1 MQPEILHNNPPKHF
15 VVAILYKSC
24 ARTLQSAEFNMR
36 QEKFPVNSI
45 FCHVGWILLLL
56 LQKTRR
62 AMRANVNRL
71 PVCSSQAP
79 REKKTSGHRGRGRG
93 LQVSMKCSN
102 WSHVKPITLQYLAN
116 SPMKFEELW
125 VIFKLIKYRPYN
137 TDQL

>member
-15 VVAILYKSC
+15 VVAIPYKSC

-36 QEKFPVNSI
+36 QEKFPINSI

-56 LQKTRR
+56 LQKTKR

-79 REKKTSGHRGRGRG
+79 REKKKRRAIAEEGGSF
-93 LQVSMKCSN
+93 
-102 WSHVKPITLQYLAN
+102 
-116 SPMKFEELW
+116 KFLGSA
-125 VIFKLIKYRPYN
+125 VIDRMLN
-137 TDQL
+137 Q

>member
-36 QEKFPVNSI
+36 QEKLPVNSI

-56 LQKTRR
+56 LQKTRG

-71 PVCSSQAP
+71 PVCT
-79 REKKTSGHRGRGRG
+79 RKKTSGHRGRGRG
-93 LQVSMKCSN
+93 LQVSRKCSN

-116 SPMKFEELW
+116 TPMKFEELW
-125 VIFKLIKYRPYN
+125 VIFKLIKYRSYN
-137 TDQL
+137 ADQL